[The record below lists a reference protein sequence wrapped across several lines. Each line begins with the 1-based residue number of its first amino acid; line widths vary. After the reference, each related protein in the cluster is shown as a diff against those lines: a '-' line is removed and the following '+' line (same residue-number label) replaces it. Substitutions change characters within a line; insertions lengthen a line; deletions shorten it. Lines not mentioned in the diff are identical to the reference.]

1 MEISIAVCEVD
12 TKKHFHYNF
21 NFKVLFLNLVFHALK
36 LTRVL
41 EWVACISACIGTF
54 CISSIDVKFSP
65 FSATDVLCQLPRHRL
80 CWWCWHWPR
89 LVLSLHDI
97 VAAFFQFTV
106 RKSSGARMPT
116 GSTRRT
122 TRSSRCWSSCWRP
135 ARTLSS
141 SAWPRS
147 TSENT
152 SATIRAENSEFKK
165 SSHLLWIAP
174 RSFSKSWWLLLIVPY
189 LITYFIAFAQRTL
202 SLAWSQFGPSTVDSV
217 ALKWRCQG
225 F

>member
-1 MEISIAVCEVD
+1 MVTRSADIPPFKGLSKKCNSLTDAGLNPGRSIRWWR
-12 TKKHFHYNF
+12 KKILIAPCMGEHGIKYCSLGSRNEKTFFHYNF
-21 NFKVLFLNLVFHALK
+21 NFKVLFLSIVFHAFK
-36 LTRVL
+36 DIRVL
-41 EWVACISACIGTF
+41 EWVACISAYIGTF
-54 CISSIDVKFSP
+54 WISSIVVKFSP
-65 FSATDVLCQLPRHRL
+65 FSATDVLWQLACHRR

-89 LVLSLHDI
+89 LVKALRDI
-97 VAAFFQFTV
+97 VAALFQFTV

-135 ARTLSS
+135 ARTHSS

-174 RSFSKSWWLLLIVPY
+174 RSCS
-189 LITYFIAFAQRTL
+189 
-202 SLAWSQFGPSTVDSV
+202 
-217 ALKWRCQG
+217 
-225 F
+225 

>member
-21 NFKVLFLNLVFHALK
+21 NFKVLFLNLVFPAFKDIL
-36 LTRVL
+36 VL

-54 CISSIDVKFSP
+54 WISSIVVKFSP
-65 FSATDVLCQLPRHRL
+65 FSATDVLWQLACHRR

-89 LVLSLHDI
+89 LVKALCDI
-97 VAAFFQFTV
+97 VAALFQFTV

-135 ARTLSS
+135 AMTRSS

-165 SSHLLWIAP
+165 SSHC
-174 RSFSKSWWLLLIVPY
+174 FELLLEAVVRVDDSY
-189 LITYFIAFAQRTL
+189 LLCPT
-202 SLAWSQFGPSTVDSV
+202 SLHISSHSHREHYLWLGVNLGHQPLTQ
-217 ALKWRCQG
+217 LP
-225 F
+225 